1 MRFSTFSATAILALS
16 ILAGTPAFAIE
27 ATTYK
32 GTIGKIRVILEM
44 SDPSDTDAFV
54 GRYAYMSKGVDI
66 PLHGLINDDGSLAI
80 KEEAP
85 CTEQTCRKADG
96 EFVDNPPIGADWTL
110 TKQDRTGTRLAGT
123 WKDRK
128 SGKSLAVTLERVAAR
143 TLADGADTVDYLD
156 SSNAISGW
164 ADVKIT
170 PAMLPYDMLK
180 LDYPVKPGPETTFE
194 GATIRMDSDPRT
206 ETSYPTIV
214 TLPGADTAAI
224 NGWLKQQ
231 WLQFQFNPQYCLST
245 AYLGLG
251 WSGSGGQGTTGLDGS
266 EVTLE
271 YLTPRLLGL
280 VEHVSSYC
288 GGAHPNLIEERH
300 FADVKTGEPVDAGR
314 LLKGWVPKNFDG
326 EEIDPA
332 KVIDENQQRY
342 GPNAKLVDFV
352 NARRDKSDASV
363 ENDCGMNDL
372 VASNLGVYFTR
383 DELVFNLKDLPHVIF
398 SCTNDLVRIP
408 LKDAKPLLTEQGAYY
423 LGLKD

>member
-1 MRFSTFSATAILALS
+1 MRFSTLSAAS
-16 ILAGTPAFAIE
+16 ILAVSTLAATPAFAIE

-32 GTIGKIRVILEM
+32 GTIGKIPVILEI
-44 SDPSDTDAFV
+44 SDASETDQFV

-66 PLHGLINDDGSLAI
+66 PLHGRINDDGGLAI
-80 KEEAP
+80 EEEAP
-85 CTEQTCRKADG
+85 CDEATCRKADG
-96 EFVDNPPIGADWTL
+96 EFVDNPPIGADWSL
-110 TKQDRTGTRLAGT
+110 TKQDRTGDRLAGT

-128 SGKSLAVTLERVAAR
+128 SGKSLKVALERVGAR

-156 SSNAISGW
+156 ANSAITGW
-164 ADVKIT
+164 TDVRIT

-180 LDYPVKPGPETTFE
+180 LDYPVKQGAENKFE

-214 TLPGADTAAI
+214 KLPGADTTAI

-251 WSGSGGQGTTGLDGS
+251 WSGSGGQGTTGLDGAQ
-266 EVTLE
+266 VTLE

-280 VEHVSSYC
+280 VESSSSYC
-288 GGAHPNLIEERH
+288 GGAHPNHMEERH
-300 FADVKTGEPVDAGR
+300 FADVKTGEPVEAER

-332 KVIDENQQRY
+332 TVIDENQQRY
-342 GPNAKLVDFV
+342 GPNAALVDFV
-352 NARRDKSDASV
+352 NARRNTSDASV
-363 ENDCGMNDL
+363 ENDCGMNEL
-372 VASNLGVYFTR
+372 ITSNLGVYFTKT
-383 DELVFNLKDLPHVIF
+383 ELVFNLKGLPHVIF
-398 SCTNDLVRIP
+398 ACTGDVLRIP